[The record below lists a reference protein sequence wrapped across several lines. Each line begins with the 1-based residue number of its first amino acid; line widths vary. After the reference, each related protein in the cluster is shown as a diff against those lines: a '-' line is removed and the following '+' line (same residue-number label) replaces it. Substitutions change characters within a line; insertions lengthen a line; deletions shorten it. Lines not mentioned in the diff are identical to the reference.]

1 MSKLPTPAFT
11 KSVVQDDRT
20 DGYWIETFWVDPRDK
35 VPGLIGYACYPHA
48 FSTVLIWELFFS
60 RYGLASGDIC
70 VFDNPINGGPKAP
83 DGIGSTKPYCLGLP
97 KANCH
102 C

>member
-48 FSTVLIWELFFS
+48 FSTVLI
-60 RYGLASGDIC
+60 
-70 VFDNPINGGPKAP
+70 
-83 DGIGSTKPYCLGLP
+83 
-97 KANCH
+97 
-102 C
+102 